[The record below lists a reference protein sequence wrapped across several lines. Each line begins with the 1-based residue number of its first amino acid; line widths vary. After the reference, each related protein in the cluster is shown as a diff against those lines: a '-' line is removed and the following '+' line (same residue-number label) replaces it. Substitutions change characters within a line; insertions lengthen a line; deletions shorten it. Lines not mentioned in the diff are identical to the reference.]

1 MNNLTNLFLF
11 LVLSLSCSIA
21 TPKKNFTVII
31 TVDSSL
37 CTPQQYLYLYYFRHN
52 ECNIEDSALVSVN
65 HRTVHLKGY
74 IPEQEKVSLLFEK
87 QGPGRV
93 DIIATPNDTISISIG
108 KEDMQNTVCK
118 SVIGSPATNEEAIY
132 FDRLSTL
139 IKKRLSL
146 LEKMQIYQSD
156 SIQSEIKEEYEEIET
171 ELRRNEILSLKTTQ
185 HPYIA
190 WVRSITLSTN
200 DYGTD
205 SVRRLKDEV
214 LSRFPNYEKMERLKP
229 DRKKQPSSSEKS
241 LNNQHRIQQ
250 IIEKKRE
257 LNNQKKNV
265 EFKSKDIAKEKLQI
279 QGRYA
284 LWNIKA
290 NNINDTPTTLPL
302 STGKYTFINFWASWC
317 MPCMHELLFLNQLH
331 DKYGNQL
338 VIYNISLDKDKK
350 KWKNTLQTLNLN
362 NLYNFSAIDNAGNLH
377 KNIERLNIETI
388 PANYLLSPEGEI
400 LSIDI
405 TKKQLVHTLDSI
417 FEIQ

>member
-229 DRKKQPSSSEKS
+229 D
-241 LNNQHRIQQ
+241 L
-250 IIEKKRE
+250 
-257 LNNQKKNV
+257 
-265 EFKSKDIAKEKLQI
+265 
-279 QGRYA
+279 
-284 LWNIKA
+284 
-290 NNINDTPTTLPL
+290 NDTPTTLPL

-377 KNIERLNIETI
+377 KNIKRLNIETI